1 MTMQYKCIRGVVT
14 SKGSVLA
21 GELVELEGHE
31 AVVLM
36 AQGKIAPH
44 HEEEIRTTAVED
56 VVTQTPRRGRKTVYG
71 R

>member
-1 MTMQYKCIRGVVT
+1 MQYKCIRGVVT

-44 HEEEIRTTAVED
+44 HVEEIRTTAVEA
-56 VVTQTPRRGRKTVYG
+56 VVTQTPAKGRKPANG